1 MVTYREYSTDHGL
14 YSLSLL
20 QINLGWEQSPK
31 LKGALFRVLPPSRN
45 GLSFQGGSFHCYFR
59 FRGGWQD
66 AKRGTFELTSIN
78 WCGAIPKK
86 SHMMP
91 NPQPDGWRKDI
102 VRDQGM
108 LLLAANYPDMDYAP
122 GTMCQLPK
130 LLEKRKDSVGNL
142 L

>member
-1 MVTYREYSTDHGL
+1 MVTYREYSTDHGRYRL
-14 YSLSLL
+14 ILKQLRFGGEHSTKL
-20 QINLGWEQSPK
+20 Q
-31 LKGALFRVLPPSRN
+31 GALFLVLVPTGKMFNAS
-45 GLSFQGGSFHCYFR
+45 FR

-78 WCGAIPKK
+78 WCGAIPRK

-108 LLLAANYPDMDYAP
+108 LLLQANYPDMDYAL